1 MQGWRRNRLRALAPL
16 LAVAATAMLAVAG
29 PAAANDGSHGDDDP
43 AGTIASY
50 DDETNKLVIDLA
62 EGGQIAGTVTR
73 WTWIDADDGHGCG
86 EGGDT
91 SKAKRDGR
99 KARHGDWCE
108 RRRSGDRGGHHGWR
122 HGPDGDESD
131 LVTGA
136 VVDDA
141 ILVLKDGRAFF
152 AKVDLDD

>member
-1 MQGWRRNRLRALAPL
+1 MQGFRRSRPRALAPL
-16 LAVAATAMLAVAG
+16 LAVAATAMLALAG
-29 PAAANDGSHGDDDP
+29 PATANDGHHGDDDP

-50 DDETNKLVIDLA
+50 DTATNKLVIDLA
-62 EGGQIAGTVTR
+62 EGGQVAGKVTR
-73 WTWIDADDGHGCG
+73 WTWIDADGNRGCG
-86 EGGDT
+86 RHGDET
-91 SKAKRDGR
+91 RRHGR
-99 KARHGDWCE
+99 KLLHGDWCE
-108 RRRSGDRGGHHGWR
+108 RRRRNGDHDGHHGWR

-131 LVTGA
+131 LVAGA